1 MGRTR
6 KTKNGNSMPMCPLF
20 QPAAILAKSHIT
32 SLNNKRCHHYTAEIS
47 TMVSM
52 CKRPLV
58 KNVGLKTLLIFTTCI
73 NLLQLKTAN
82 KLKLVDLYIVF
93 GNCTWL
99 WFNARSCSHKYPSPK
114 TFLKTK
120 KGAYIYIYMHRH
132 LQYAGTLICDK
143 HSQNCHTFFPQR
155 AKPIIKQGTI
165 SKGNREKVDFWDLVI
180 YSFQKISEGFPIN
193 LKWGQSRPLAYEP

>member
-20 QPAAILAKSHIT
+20 QPAAILAKYLISKENFKYHIT
-32 SLNNKRCHHYTAEIS
+32 FLNNKRCHHYTAEIS

-52 CKRPLV
+52 CKRRPLV
-58 KNVGLKTLLIFTTCI
+58 KNVGLKTLLIFTTGI

-120 KGAYIYIYMHRH
+120 KGAYIYTYI
-132 LQYAGTLICDK
+132 
-143 HSQNCHTFFPQR
+143 
-155 AKPIIKQGTI
+155 
-165 SKGNREKVDFWDLVI
+165 
-180 YSFQKISEGFPIN
+180 
-193 LKWGQSRPLAYEP
+193 